1 MDFFAWGY
9 SSLKVKRKYKE
20 SMSSEGFE
28 NSGLRIIALG
38 GLGEI
43 GLNMAIFECGEDII
57 VVDCGLMFPEPYM
70 LGIDLVIPDITY
82 LRERADRVRGIFL
95 THGHED
101 HIGALPFVLP
111 ELPVPVY
118 GTALT
123 LGFVREKLKEY
134 DLDQVTE
141 LAVVKPRDK
150 VAAGAF
156 EVEFI
161 RVSHS
166 IVDGCGLAIR
176 SPRGVVVHTGDFKL
190 DQTPVDGELTDLA
203 TFSRYGEEGVLALM
217 ADSTNVERE
226 GYTLSEKLVGDAFD
240 DIFPRCPGR
249 IIVAAFSSNIHRVQ
263 QVVEA
268 AARSGRKVLLNGRS
282 MIANVRIAR
291 ELGYLRIPDEIL
303 IDLKELPRIPKEE
316 VCMITT
322 GSQGEPM
329 SALTRIAMDDHKQI
343 RLERGDTVIL
353 SSRFIPGNEKTIS
366 DLINHL
372 YRRGAEVFHEKVS
385 EVHVSGHASQ
395 EELKLMLNLVRPRFF
410 IPVHGEYRHLVKHS
424 QLAQKVGIPAERC
437 VLAVNGE
444 VVEFCGESCS
454 ITGSVESG
462 RVFVDGKGIGDVG
475 EVVLKD
481 RRHLSEDGM
490 VIVIIAINQGSGEVI
505 YGPDI
510 VSRGF
515 VFEDESQE
523 YLDEAKK
530 VVLDTLA
537 NLNIEVRGDWGEVKQ
552 EVRRILRR
560 FFNKTIERRPV
571 ILPMILE
578 M

>member
-1 MDFFAWGY
+1 M
-9 SSLKVKRKYKE
+9 
-20 SMSSEGFE
+20 
-28 NSGLRIIALG
+28 
-38 GLGEI
+38 
-43 GLNMAIFECGEDII
+43 
-57 VVDCGLMFPEPYM
+57 
-70 LGIDLVIPDITY
+70 VI
-82 LRERADRVRGIFL
+82 

-101 HIGALPFVLP
+101 HIGALPFVLR
-111 ELPVPVY
+111 ELNPPIY

-123 LGFVREKLKEY
+123 LGFVKEKLKEY
-134 DLDQVTE
+134 DLDEKVD
-141 LAVVKPRDK
+141 LRVVKPRDT
-150 VAAGAF
+150 VSLGAF
-156 EVEFI
+156 SVEFI

-166 IVDGCGLAIR
+166 IVDGCALAIR
-176 SPRGVVVHTGDFKL
+176 SPEGVVIHTGDFKI

-203 TFSRYGEEGVLALM
+203 TFSRYGEAGVLALL

-240 DIFPRCPGR
+240 EIFPRLSGR

-263 QVVEA
+263 QVVDA

-282 MIANVRIAR
+282 MIANVQIAR
-291 ELGYLRIPDEIL
+291 ELGYLRIADELL
-303 IDLKELPRIPKEE
+303 IDLKELPRLPKEQ

-343 RLERGDTVIL
+343 KLEEGDTVIL

-372 YRRGAEVFHEKVS
+372 YRRGAEVIHEKVS

-395 EELKLMLNLVRPRFF
+395 EELKLIHNLVRPRFF
-410 IPVHGEYRHLVKHS
+410 LPVHGEYRHLVKHG
-424 QLAQKVGIPAERC
+424 QLAQKLGLPRERC
-437 VLAVNGE
+437 ILAVNGDVIAFSDGE
-444 VVEFCGESCS
+444 ACIIDHVE
-454 ITGSVESG
+454 TG
-462 RVFVDGKGIGDVG
+462 RIFVDGKGVGDVG
-475 EVVLKD
+475 NVVLKD
-481 RRHLSEDGM
+481 RKHLSEDGM
-490 VIVIIAINQGSGEVI
+490 VVVIIGINQGSGEII

-515 VFEDESQE
+515 VFEDESQQ

-530 VVLDTLA
+530 VVVDTLA
-537 NLNIEVRGDWGEVKQ
+537 LVNTEVLGDWSEVRL
-552 EVRRILRR
+552 EVRRVLRR

-571 ILPMILE
+571 ILPLILE

>member
-1 MDFFAWGY
+1 MP
-9 SSLKVKRKYKE
+9 KRME
-20 SMSSEGFE
+20 TELIQQP
-28 NSGLRIIALG
+28 GLRIIPLG

-43 GLNMAIFECGEDII
+43 GLNMTVFEHGNDII
-57 VVDCGLMFPEPYM
+57 VVDCGLMFPEPHM
-70 LGIDLVIPDITY
+70 LGIDLVIPDISY
-82 LRERADRVRGIFL
+82 LRERADRLRGIFL

-101 HIGALPFVLP
+101 HIGALPFVLQ
-111 ELPVPVY
+111 ELSPPLY

-123 LGFVREKLKEY
+123 LGFVREKLKEF
-134 DLDQVTE
+134 DLDGLVDME
-141 LAVVKPRDK
+141 VVKPRETVTVGD
-150 VAAGAF
+150 F
-156 EVEFI
+156 QVEFL

-166 IVDGCGLAIR
+166 IVDGCALAIR
-176 SPRGVVVHTGDFKL
+176 TPEGVVIHTGDFKI

-203 TFSRYGEEGVLALM
+203 SFARYGAGGVLALL

-226 GYTLSEKLVGDAFD
+226 GYTLSERVVGEAFD
-240 DIFPRCPGR
+240 EIFPHCPGR

-263 QVVEA
+263 QAVDA
-268 AARSGRKVLLNGRS
+268 AIRVGRKVLLNGRS
-282 MIANVRIAR
+282 MVANVQIAR
-291 ELGYLRIPDEIL
+291 QLGHLRIPDDVLVEL
-303 IDLKELPRIPKEE
+303 RELPRLPREQ

-329 SALTRIAMDDHKQI
+329 SALARIAMDDHKQI
-343 RLERGDTVIL
+343 KLERGDTVIL

-410 IPVHGEYRHLVKHS
+410 IPVHGEYRHLVKHAR
-424 QLAQKVGIPAERC
+424 LAQLVGVPEERC
-437 VLAVNGE
+437 FVAVNGDVISFRDE
-444 VVEFCGESCS
+444 RAAIRETVE
-454 ITGSVESG
+454 TG
-462 RVFVDGKGIGDVG
+462 RVFIDGKGIGDVG
-475 EVVLKD
+475 AVVLKD
-481 RRHLSEDGM
+481 RKHLSEDGM
-490 VIVIIAINQGSGEVI
+490 VVVIIVISRTSGEIV

-523 YLDEAKK
+523 FLDETKK
-530 VVLDTLA
+530 IVLDTLA
-537 NLNIEVRGDWGEVKQ
+537 GLSSETLGDWGEVKL
-552 EVRRILRR
+552 EVRRVLRR

-571 ILPMILE
+571 ILPLILE

>member
-1 MDFFAWGY
+1 
-9 SSLKVKRKYKE
+9 LNKKVQE
-20 SMSSEGFE
+20 GMSSEPTE
-28 NSGLRIIALG
+28 NCGLKIIPLG

-43 GLNMAIFECGEDII
+43 GLNMAVFEYGEDII

-70 LGIDLVIPDITY
+70 LGIDLVIPDISY
-82 LRERADRVRGIFL
+82 LRERAERVRGIFL

-111 ELPVPVY
+111 ELAVPVY

-141 LAVVKPRDK
+141 LKVVKPRDK
-150 VAAGAF
+150 VAAGVF

-176 SPRGVVVHTGDFKL
+176 SPQGVVIHTGDFKL
-190 DQTPVDGELTDLA
+190 DQTPVDGELTDLV
-203 TFSRYGEEGVLALM
+203 TFARYGEEGVLALM

-226 GYTLSEKLVGDAFD
+226 GYTLSEKLVGDAFNE
-240 DIFPRCPGR
+240 IFPHCPGR

-268 AARSGRKVLLNGRS
+268 AARCGRKVLLNGRS
-282 MIANVRIAR
+282 MLANVRIAR
-291 ELGYLRIPDEIL
+291 ELGYLSINDESL
-303 IDLKELPRIPKEE
+303 IDLKELPRFSKEE
-316 VCMITT
+316 ICMITT

-343 RLERGDTVIL
+343 KLERGDTVIL

-372 YRRGAEVFHEKVS
+372 YRRGAEVIHEKVS

-410 IPVHGEYRHLVKHS
+410 IPVHGEYRHLVKHA
-424 QLAQKVGIPAERC
+424 QLAQKVGIASEC
-437 VLAVNGE
+437 CILAVNGD
-444 VVEFCGESCS
+444 VVAFNGETCTISG
-454 ITGSVESG
+454 TVETG

-475 EVVLKD
+475 DVVLKD
-481 RRHLSEDGM
+481 RKHLSEDGM
-490 VIVIIAINQGSGEVI
+490 VVVIIAINQATGEII

-537 NLNIEVRGDWGEVKQ
+537 NVNTEVRGDWGEVKQ

-571 ILPMILE
+571 ILPLILE

>member
-1 MDFFAWGY
+1 MSPEPTENCG
-9 SSLKVKRKYKE
+9 LK
-20 SMSSEGFE
+20 
-28 NSGLRIIALG
+28 IIPLG

-43 GLNMAIFECGEDII
+43 GLNMAVFEYGEDII

-70 LGIDLVIPDITY
+70 LGIDLVIPDISY

-111 ELPVPVY
+111 ELSVPVY

-141 LAVVKPRDK
+141 FEVVKPRDK
-150 VAAGAF
+150 VVAGVF

-176 SPRGVVVHTGDFKL
+176 SPQGVVVHTGDFKL
-190 DQTPVDGELTDLA
+190 DQTPVDGELTDLV
-203 TFSRYGEEGVLALM
+203 TFARYGEEGVLALM

-240 DIFPRCPGR
+240 EIFPHCPGR

-263 QVVEA
+263 QVVES
-268 AARSGRKVLLNGRS
+268 AARCGRKVLLNGRS
-282 MIANVRIAR
+282 MLANVRIAR
-291 ELGYLRIPDEIL
+291 ELGYLSINDDIL
-303 IDLKELPRIPKEE
+303 IDLKELPRFPKEE
-316 VCMITT
+316 ICMITT

-343 RLERGDTVIL
+343 KLERGDTVIL

-372 YRRGAEVFHEKVS
+372 YRRGAEVIHEKVS

-410 IPVHGEYRHLVKHS
+410 IPVHGEYRHLVKHA
-424 QLAQKVGIPAERC
+424 QLAQKVGIASERC
-437 VLAVNGE
+437 ILAVNGD
-444 VVEFCGESCS
+444 VVAFNGETCA
-454 ITGSVESG
+454 IAGTVETG

-481 RRHLSEDGM
+481 RKHLSEDGM
-490 VIVIIAINQGSGEVI
+490 VIVIIAINQATGDII

-537 NLNIEVRGDWGEVKQ
+537 NVNTEVRGDWGEVKQ

-571 ILPMILE
+571 ILPLILE

>member
-1 MDFFAWGY
+1 MT
-9 SSLKVKRKYKE
+9 LE
-20 SMSSEGFE
+20 PTE
-28 NSGLRIIALG
+28 NSGLKIIPLG

-43 GLNMAIFECGEDII
+43 GLNMAVFEYGEDII

-70 LGIDLVIPDITY
+70 LGIDLVIPDISY

-111 ELPVPVY
+111 ELAVPVY

-141 LAVVKPRDK
+141 LEVVKPREK

-176 SPRGVVVHTGDFKL
+176 SPQGVVIHTGDFKL

-217 ADSTNVERE
+217 SDSTNVERE

-240 DIFPRCPGR
+240 EIFPRCPGR

-268 AARSGRKVLLNGRS
+268 AARCGRKVLLNGRS

-291 ELGYLRIPDEIL
+291 ELGYLSIPDDIM
-303 IDLKELPRIPKEE
+303 IDLKELPRLPKEE

-343 RLERGDTVIL
+343 KLERGDTVIL

-372 YRRGAEVFHEKVS
+372 YRRGAEVIHEKVS

-395 EELKLMLNLVRPRFF
+395 EEQKLMLNLVRPRFF

-424 QLAQKVGIPAERC
+424 QLAQKVGIPPERC
-437 VLAVNGE
+437 ILAVNGD
-444 VVEFCGESCS
+444 VVTFDGDTCA

-490 VIVIIAINQGSGEVI
+490 VIVIIAINQATGEII

-530 VVLDTLA
+530 IVLDTLA
-537 NLNIEVRGDWGEVKQ
+537 NLGVEVRGDWGEVKQ

-571 ILPMILE
+571 ILPLILE

>member
-1 MDFFAWGY
+1 
-9 SSLKVKRKYKE
+9 
-20 SMSSEGFE
+20 
-28 NSGLRIIALG
+28 
-38 GLGEI
+38 
-43 GLNMAIFECGEDII
+43 
-57 VVDCGLMFPEPYM
+57 
-70 LGIDLVIPDITY
+70 
-82 LRERADRVRGIFL
+82 
-95 THGHED
+95 
-101 HIGALPFVLP
+101 
-111 ELPVPVY
+111 
-118 GTALT
+118 
-123 LGFVREKLKEY
+123 
-134 DLDQVTE
+134 
-141 LAVVKPRDK
+141 

-291 ELGYLRIPDEIL
+291 ELGYLRIPEDIL
-303 IDLKELPRIPKEE
+303 IDLKELPRLPKEE

-343 RLERGDTVIL
+343 KLERGDTVIL

-424 QLAQKVGIPAERC
+424 QLAQKVGIPPERC
-437 VLAVNGE
+437 ILAVNGE
-444 VVEFCGESCS
+444 VVEFSGEGCS
-454 ITGSVESG
+454 ITGTVESG

-490 VIVIIAINQGSGEVI
+490 VIVIIAINQGSGEII

-537 NLNIEVRGDWGEVKQ
+537 NLSIEVRGDWGEVKQ

-571 ILPMILE
+571 ILPLILE

>member
-1 MDFFAWGY
+1 
-9 SSLKVKRKYKE
+9 
-20 SMSSEGFE
+20 MSTETE
-28 NSGLRIIALG
+28 YSGLRIIPLG

-43 GLNMAIFECGEDII
+43 GLNMTVYESGDDII
-57 VVDCGLMFPEPYM
+57 VVDCGLMFPEPSM
-70 LGIDLVIPDITY
+70 LGIDLVIPDVSY
-82 LRERADRVRGIFL
+82 LLERRERIRGIFL

-101 HIGALPFVLP
+101 HIGALPYVLQDLRAP
-111 ELPVPVY
+111 LY
-118 GTALT
+118 GTGLT

-134 DLDQVTE
+134 DLDDLVEMRVVTPP
-141 LAVVKPRDK
+141 ARID
-150 VAAGAF
+150 AGVF
-156 EVEFI
+156 GVEFF
-161 RVSHS
+161 RVAHS

-176 SPRGVVVHTGDFKL
+176 SPEGIVIHTGDFKL
-190 DQTPVDGELTDLA
+190 DQTPVDGRLTDLA
-203 TFSRYGEEGVLALM
+203 SLVRYGEEGVLALLS
-217 ADSTNVERE
+217 DSTNIERE
-226 GYTLSEKLVGDAFD
+226 GFTLSERLVGEAFD
-240 DIFPRCPGR
+240 EIFPKCGGR

-263 QVVEA
+263 QVVDA
-268 AARSGRKVLLNGRS
+268 AARCGRKVLLNGRS
-282 MIANVRIAR
+282 MVANVQIAR
-291 ELGYLRIPDEIL
+291 DLGYLTIPDGL
-303 IDLKELPRIPKEE
+303 LMDLKELPRLPKEQ

-395 EELKLMLNLVRPRFF
+395 EELKLMINLVRPRFF
-410 IPVHGEYRHLVKHS
+410 VPIHGEYRHLVKHV
-424 QLAQKVGIPAERC
+424 QLARRVGMSADRC
-437 VLAVNGE
+437 ILAVNGDIITFE
-444 VVEFCGESCS
+444 NGAGG
-454 ITGSVESG
+454 ITGTAESG

-475 EVVLKD
+475 EIVLKD
-481 RRHLSEDGM
+481 RKHLSEDGM
-490 VIVIIAINQGSGEVI
+490 VVVIIAINQGTGEII

-510 VSRGF
+510 VTRGF

-523 YLDEAKK
+523 YLDETRKI
-530 VVLDTLA
+530 VLDTLA
-537 NLNIEVRGDWGEVKQ
+537 GVNLEVMADWNEVKM
-552 EVRRILRR
+552 EVRRVLRR

-571 ILPMILE
+571 ILPVILE

>member
-1 MDFFAWGY
+1 MEMVHND
-9 SSLKVKRKYKE
+9 
-20 SMSSEGFE
+20 
-28 NSGLRIIALG
+28 NPGLRIIPLG

-43 GLNMAIFECGEDII
+43 GLNMAVFEYGDDII
-57 VVDCGLMFPEPYM
+57 VVDCGLMFPEPNM
-70 LGIDLVIPDITY
+70 LGIDLVIPDIAY

-101 HIGALPFVLP
+101 HIGALPYILQ
-111 ELPVPVY
+111 ELNPPIY

-123 LGFVREKLKEY
+123 LGFVREKLKEF
-134 DLDQVTE
+134 DLDERVD
-141 LAVVKPRDK
+141 LRVVKPRQK
-150 VAAGAF
+150 VDVGLF
-156 EVEFI
+156 EIEFI
-161 RVSHS
+161 RVAHS
-166 IVDGCGLAIR
+166 IVDGCALAIR
-176 SPRGVVVHTGDFKL
+176 TPEGVVIHTGDFKL

-203 TFSRYGEEGVLALM
+203 TLARYGEEGVLALM

-226 GYTLSEKLVGDAFD
+226 GYTLSEALVGEAFD
-240 DIFPRCPGR
+240 DIFPKCSGR
-249 IIVAAFSSNIHRVQ
+249 IIVAAFSSNIHRVR
-263 QVVEA
+263 QVMVS

-282 MIANVRIAR
+282 MIANVQIAR
-291 ELGYLRIPDEIL
+291 ELGYLAVPDDLL
-303 IDLKELPRIPKEE
+303 IDLKELPRLPKEQI
-316 VCMITT
+316 CMITT

-343 RLERGDTVIL
+343 KLEEGDTVIL

-366 DLINHL
+366 DLVNHL
-372 YRRGAEVFHEKVS
+372 YRRGAEVYHEKVS

-395 EELKLMLNLVRPRFF
+395 EELKLMQNIVRPRYF

-424 QLAQKVGIPAERC
+424 QLAQKVGVPRERC
-437 VLAVNGE
+437 LLAVNGD
-444 VVEFCGESCS
+444 VITFADGSGAITDKVE
-454 ITGSVESG
+454 TG

-475 EVVLKD
+475 AVVLKD
-481 RRHLSEDGM
+481 RKHLSQDGM
-490 VIVIIAINQGSGEVI
+490 VVVIIGINQTSGEII

-523 YLDEAKK
+523 YLDEARK
-530 VVLDTLA
+530 VVEDTLA
-537 NLNIEVRGDWGEVKQ
+537 LTNVTVMADWGEVRQ
-552 EVRRILRR
+552 EVRRVLRR

-571 ILPMILE
+571 ILPLILE

>member
-1 MDFFAWGY
+1 MEETAHNDNPA
-9 SSLKVKRKYKE
+9 
-20 SMSSEGFE
+20 
-28 NSGLRIIALG
+28 LRIIPLG

-43 GLNMAIFECGEDII
+43 GLNMALFEYGDDII

-70 LGIDLVIPDITY
+70 LGIDLVIPDISY
-82 LRERADRVRGIFL
+82 LRDKVDRVRGIFL

-101 HIGALPFVLP
+101 HIGALPFVLQ
-111 ELPVPVY
+111 ELSPPIY

-134 DLDQVTE
+134 DLHQVTE
-141 LAVVKPRDK
+141 MRVVRPREK
-150 VAAGAF
+150 VAVGPF

-161 RVSHS
+161 RVAHS
-166 IVDGCGLAIR
+166 IVDGCALAIR
-176 SPRGVVVHTGDFKL
+176 TPEGVVIHTGDFKL
-190 DQTPVDGELTDLA
+190 DQTPVDGELTDLV
-203 TFSRYGEEGVLALM
+203 TFARYGEEGVLALL

-226 GYTLSEKLVGDAFD
+226 GYTLSERLVGEALAE
-240 DIFPRCPGR
+240 IFPQCTGR

-263 QVVEA
+263 QVVEVA
-268 AARSGRKVLLNGRS
+268 AASGRKVLLNGRS
-282 MIANVRIAR
+282 MVGNVQIAR
-291 ELGYLRIPDEIL
+291 ELGYLRIPDDIL
-303 IDLKELPRIPKEE
+303 IDLKELPRLPKEE

-343 RLERGDTVIL
+343 KLERGDTVIL

-372 YRRGAEVFHEKVS
+372 YRRGAEVYHEKVS

-410 IPVHGEYRHLVKHS
+410 MPVHGEYRHLVKHAK
-424 QLAQKVGIPAERC
+424 LAQRVGIPAERC
-437 VLAVNGE
+437 ILAVDGE
-444 VVEFCGESCS
+444 VVAFAGGEAG
-454 ITGSVESG
+454 IVETVESG

-475 EVVLKD
+475 DMVLKD
-481 RRHLSEDGM
+481 RRHLSQDGM
-490 VIVIIAINQGSGEVI
+490 VVVIIAIDQTSGAII

-537 NLNIEVRGDWGEVKQ
+537 LRNTEVLADWNEVKL
-552 EVRRILRR
+552 EVRRVLRR

-571 ILPMILE
+571 ILPLILE

>member
-1 MDFFAWGY
+1 METDH
-9 SSLKVKRKYKE
+9 
-20 SMSSEGFE
+20 
-28 NSGLRIIALG
+28 NQPSGLRVIPLG
-38 GLGEI
+38 GVGEI
-43 GLNMAIFECGEDII
+43 GLNMMVYEHGDDI
-57 VVDCGLMFPEPYM
+57 VVADCGLMFPEPHM
-70 LGIDLVIPDITY
+70 LGIDIVIPDITY

-101 HIGALPFVLP
+101 HIGALPYVLP
-111 ELPVPVY
+111 ELSVPIF

-123 LGFVREKLKEY
+123 LGFVREKLKEFGLDSSA
-134 DLDQVTE
+134 DLN
-141 LAVVKPRDK
+141 VVKPRES
-150 VAAGAF
+150 VTAGPF
-156 EVEFI
+156 KVEFI

-166 IVDGCGLAIR
+166 IVDGCALAIR
-176 SPRGVVVHTGDFKL
+176 TPEGVVIHTGDFKI

-203 TFSRYGEEGVLALM
+203 TFARYGSEGVLALLS
-217 ADSTNVERE
+217 DSTNVERE
-226 GYTLSEKLVGDAFD
+226 GYTLSERLVGEAFD
-240 DIFPRCPGR
+240 EIFPRCPGR
-249 IIVAAFSSNIHRVQ
+249 IIVAAFSSNVHRVQ
-263 QVVEA
+263 QAVDA
-268 AARSGRKVLLNGRS
+268 AARCGRKVLLNGRS
-282 MIANVRIAR
+282 MVANVAIAR
-291 ELGYLRIPDEIL
+291 QLGYLRIPDGVL
-303 IDLKELPRIPKEE
+303 TDLREMPRLPPEQ

-343 RLERGDTVIL
+343 KLEPGDTVIL

-372 YRRGAEVFHEKVS
+372 YRRGAEVIHEKVS

-395 EELKLMLNLVRPRFF
+395 EELKLMLNLVRPKFF
-410 IPVHGEYRHLVKHS
+410 VPVHGEYRHLVKHAR
-424 QLAQKVGIPAERC
+424 LAQRVGVPEERC
-437 VLAVNGE
+437 LVVENGAVIRFADGLGE
-444 VVEFCGESCS
+444 VAGRA
-454 ITGSVESG
+454 ESG
-462 RVFVDGKGIGDVG
+462 RVFIDGKGVGDVG

-481 RRHLSEDGM
+481 RKHLSEDGM
-490 VIVIIAINQGSGEVI
+490 VVVIISINPQTGEI
-505 YGPDI
+505 LYGPDI

-530 VVLDTLA
+530 IVLDLLA
-537 NLNIEVRGDWGEVKQ
+537 GMSPEALADWGEVKQ

-571 ILPMILE
+571 ILPLILE

>member
-1 MDFFAWGY
+1 MTTEITEHTG
-9 SSLKVKRKYKE
+9 LK
-20 SMSSEGFE
+20 
-28 NSGLRIIALG
+28 IIPLG

-43 GLNMAIFECGEDII
+43 GLNMAVFEYGDDII
-57 VVDCGLMFPEPYM
+57 VVDCGLMFPEPHM
-70 LGIDLVIPDITY
+70 LGIDLVIPDISY
-82 LRERADRVRGIFL
+82 LLERADRVRGIFL

-111 ELPVPVY
+111 DLSPPIY

-134 DLDQVTE
+134 DLDKSTD
-141 LAVVKPRDK
+141 LRVVKPRDK
-150 VAAGAF
+150 VAAGVF
-156 EVEFI
+156 EVEFL
-161 RVSHS
+161 RVAHS

-176 SPRGVVVHTGDFKL
+176 SPQGVVIHTGDFKL
-190 DQTPVDGELTDLA
+190 DQTPVDGELTDLVS
-203 TFSRYGEEGVLALM
+203 FSRYGEEGVLALM
-217 ADSTNVERE
+217 SDSTNVERE

-240 DIFPRCPGR
+240 DIFPKCTGR

-268 AARSGRKVLLNGRS
+268 AVRCGRKVLLNGRS
-282 MIANVRIAR
+282 MLANVRIAR
-291 ELGYLRIPDEIL
+291 ELGYLRIPDEVL
-303 IDLKELPRIPKEE
+303 FELKELPRLPKEE

-343 RLERGDTVIL
+343 KLERGDTVIL

-372 YRRGAEVFHEKVS
+372 YRRGAEVIHEKVS

-410 IPVHGEYRHLVKHS
+410 IPVHGEYRHLVKHA
-424 QLAQKVGIPAERC
+424 QLAQRVGITRERC
-437 VLAVNGE
+437 ILAVDGE
-444 VVEFCGESCS
+444 VIAFTEKGCEIAGTVEA
-454 ITGSVESG
+454 G

-481 RRHLSEDGM
+481 RKHLSEDGM
-490 VIVIIAINQGSGEVI
+490 VVVIIAINQATGEVI

-515 VFEDESQE
+515 VFEDESQQ

-537 NLNIEVRGDWGEVKQ
+537 MHNVEVRGDWSEVKQ

-571 ILPMILE
+571 ILPLILE